1 MDKLINKAPNDL
13 TDYRIVKLSDGS
25 TLVGSISLDKEFLR
39 IQNPLQLIT
48 TPRMTD
54 HGIKDDN
61 TLAPWVPFTNDKMF
75 VIPKEKVMVIS
86 RAAKELANY
95 YDVILTKLQQTKVK
109 AVYSA
114 EEINKIMDIA
124 DRLEKQLRDG
134 EEDDV
139 GGKGVHDGGVID
151 VCNGGL
157 PKAGRTPCKVYG
169 RPLRGQGNGHH
180 APVLVGARGV
190 FGLALDLWK
199 EQVSRPE
206 HQRPGLVP

>member
-25 TLVGSISLDKEFLR
+25 TLVGSISLDNEFLR

-86 RAAKELANY
+86 RAAKELASY
-95 YDVILTKLQQTKVK
+95 YDVILAKLQSTRVK
-109 AVYSA
+109 AAYSPQEVKKIMEIA
-114 EEINKIMDIA
+114 EELD
-124 DRLEKQLRDG
+124 EELRQK
-134 EEDDV
+134 EEEESLLYDDV
-139 GGKGVHDGGVID
+139 ITKTIH
-151 VCNGGL
+151 
-157 PKAGRTPCKVYG
+157 
-169 RPLRGQGNGHH
+169 
-180 APVLVGARGV
+180 
-190 FGLALDLWK
+190 
-199 EQVSRPE
+199 
-206 HQRPGLVP
+206 

>member
-1 MDKLINKAPNDL
+1 MDKLVNKAPNDL

-86 RAAKELANY
+86 RAAKELASY
-95 YDVILTKLQQTKVK
+95 YDVILAKLQQTKIK
-109 AVYSA
+109 AAYSA
-114 EEINKIMDIA
+114 QEVKKILEIAEELDEE
-124 DRLEKQLRDG
+124 LKQK
-134 EEDDV
+134 EEEENLLYDETIT
-139 GGKGVHDGGVID
+139 KTIH
-151 VCNGGL
+151 
-157 PKAGRTPCKVYG
+157 
-169 RPLRGQGNGHH
+169 
-180 APVLVGARGV
+180 
-190 FGLALDLWK
+190 
-199 EQVSRPE
+199 
-206 HQRPGLVP
+206 

>member
-25 TLVGSISLDKEFLR
+25 TLVGSISLDQDFLR

-48 TPRMTD
+48 TPRMTE
-54 HGIKDDN
+54 HGVKEDN

-75 VIPKEKVMVIS
+75 VIPKDKVMVVS

-95 YDVILTKLQQTKVK
+95 YDVILTKLQQAKVK

-114 EEINKIMDIA
+114 EEINKRMDIA

-134 EEDDV
+134 EEDDNMI
-139 GGKGVHDGGVID
+139 HDDTVKTI
-151 VCNGGL
+151 
-157 PKAGRTPCKVYG
+157 
-169 RPLRGQGNGHH
+169 H
-180 APVLVGARGV
+180 
-190 FGLALDLWK
+190 
-199 EQVSRPE
+199 
-206 HQRPGLVP
+206 